1 MIRTYTIKFKDVEGQ
16 RRRSRYLFKLPSAS
30 RYGVP
35 EYTCDYTHAIKFTY
49 EEAQKCLE
57 TLKGY
62 SAYDEL
68 CISPT
73 SPANIVYSGYGQAFL
88 AWADVHRHDQLMAL
102 VEDFINDKETPH
114 AQ

>member
-1 MIRTYTIKFKDVEGQ
+1 MYRTYTIKFKDGDGQ
-16 RRRSRYLFKLPSAS
+16 QCRSRYISRLPFAS

-35 EYTCDYTHAIKFTY
+35 EYTYDFTHAVKFTY
-49 EEAQKCLE
+49 EEAQKYLE
-57 TLKGY
+57 TLKSY
-62 SAYDEL
+62 SYYDEL
-68 CISPT
+68 CISPA

-102 VEDFINDKETPH
+102 VEDFINDKGTPH